1 MLESTPQ
8 PDADE
13 PVPLLQPFP
22 TPTHAGLADIDP
34 WLPARRSWGQVLWPW
49 GLAQISETLEVIALA
64 IIMFVAVRSVAQNFV
79 VDGAS
84 MLPSFH
90 NGELL
95 IVNRLAYHTFDVSWV
110 PGVDKTDWHPFGQ
123 PEIGDVVVFKF
134 PLDQSRDFIKR
145 VIGLPG
151 DTVDIHGGHVY
162 VNGKMLSEPYILD
175 SPSYTYGPE
184 QVPAGDLFV
193 LGDNRNNSYD
203 SHAWG
208 MVDEHLVIGRADV
221 RYWPFDKIG
230 MITHDRPFGPAT
242 SQGQAGVA
250 ATPVAGLSVGVR
262 ASP

>member
-1 MLESTPQ
+1 MLESTSQ
-8 PDADE
+8 PAME
-13 PVPLLQPFP
+13 TPVPLLQPVP
-22 TPTHAGLADIDP
+22 ALTHGGLDDVDP
-34 WLPARRSWGQVLWPW
+34 WTPVGRSVVQMLWPW

-95 IVNRLAYHTFDVSWV
+95 IVNRLAYRTFDVSWI
-110 PGVDKTDWHPFGQ
+110 PGVDATDWRPFGQ

-145 VIGLPG
+145 VIALPG
-151 DTVDIHGGHVY
+151 QTVAIHGGHVY
-162 VNGKMLSEPYILD
+162 VDGHALDETYILD
-175 SPSYTYGPE
+175 APAYTYGPE
-184 QVPAGDLFV
+184 KVPAGDLFV

-208 MVDEHLVIGRADV
+208 MLDLHLVIGRADV
-221 RYWPFDKIG
+221 RYWPFSQIG
-230 MITHDRPFGPAT
+230 MISHKHQDVPAPGAPAT
-242 SQGQAGVA
+242 TLRPVPAARLAVA
-250 ATPVAGLSVGVR
+250 A
-262 ASP
+262 SP